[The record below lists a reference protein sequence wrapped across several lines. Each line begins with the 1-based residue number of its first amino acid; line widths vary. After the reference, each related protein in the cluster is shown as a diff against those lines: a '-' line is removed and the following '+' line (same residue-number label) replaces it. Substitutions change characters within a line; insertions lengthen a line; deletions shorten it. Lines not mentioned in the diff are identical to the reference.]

1 MEELLPT
8 VLTVVA
14 VILTIILS
22 VVGVQIILVLT
33 EVKRTLHKVNATLDE
48 AEEKINAIVNPL
60 QNLGGL
66 AGGLQT
72 GVKVFESFTNWL
84 TNRKSSGKN
93 DSKK

>member
-14 VILTIILS
+14 VVLTVILS
-22 VVGVQIILVLT
+22 VVGVQIVRVLIEAKKT
-33 EVKRTLHKVNATLDE
+33 IAKINDTLDE
-48 AEEKINAIVNPL
+48 AEAKINAIVSPL

-66 AGGLQT
+66 AGGLQA
-72 GVKVFESFTNWL
+72 GVKVFESFTHWL
-84 TNRKSSGKN
+84 TNRTD

>member
-1 MEELLPT
+1 MENLLPT
-8 VLTVVA
+8 VLTIVA
-14 VILTIILS
+14 VVLTIILS

-33 EVKRTLHKVNATLDE
+33 EAKRTLHKINTTLDE
-48 AEEKINAIVNPL
+48 AEAKINAIVSPL

-66 AGGLQT
+66 ANGLQT

-84 TNRKSSGKN
+84 TSRKN

>member
-1 MEELLPT
+1 MENLLPT

-22 VVGVQIILVLT
+22 IVGVQIILVLN
-33 EVKRTLHKVNATLDE
+33 EAKRTLHKINTTLDE
-48 AEEKINAIVNPL
+48 AEAKINAIISPL

-72 GVKVFESFTNWL
+72 GIKVFEAFTGWL
-84 TNRKSSGKN
+84 TSKKN
-93 DSKK
+93 DRKK